1 MKKIIL
7 ICLLFF
13 CASCPAYAIDVSAD
27 SACLI
32 CADTGEII
40 YAKNEKERR
49 TMASTTKIMTGILA
63 LENSEPSEIVAV
75 SKNAERQEGT
85 SIYLREGE
93 RISMTDLVYGLMLNS
108 GNDAAVAIAEHVSGS
123 VDEFAKKMNEKAAEI
138 GAKNTSFKNPNGLD
152 SEGHY
157 TTAYDLALIGAY
169 AMKNDKFREI
179 VGTKSK
185 TGRLDGGQILY
196 FSNHNKLLNMYDG
209 AVGIKTGF
217 TKASGRCLVSA
228 AEREGVMLIAVT
240 LNAPDDWNDHKKM
253 LDFGFER
260 IKPQIIVKK
269 RQILK
274 SRRVDGKKYNFLAE
288 DNVTLSESG
297 SNRFDVVLH
306 MPENIPVPLNKGEKV
321 GEGEVRFKG
330 RTIAEFNI
338 VSEEEVAEE
347 GVKQKKSFFACIDKV
362 FKKMLNIS

>member
-157 TTAYDLALIGAY
+157 TTAYDLYLIFNEAIKY
-169 AMKNDKFREI
+169 DSFNEIIHMTSYQTTFYDK
-179 VGTKSK
+179 
-185 TGRLDGGQILY
+185 
-196 FSNHNKLLNMYDG
+196 
-209 AVGIKTGF
+209 
-217 TKASGRCLVSA
+217 
-228 AEREGVMLIAVT
+228 
-240 LNAPDDWNDHKKM
+240 
-253 LDFGFER
+253 
-260 IKPQIIVKK
+260 
-269 RQILK
+269 
-274 SRRVDGKKYNFLAE
+274 DGKAKELTVN
-288 DNVTLSESG
+288 NT
-297 SNRFDVVLH
+297 NRFLKGDFNA
-306 MPENIPVPLNKGEKV
+306 PENITVIGGKTGTTNAAGHCLILLSKDVNGAPYISVILNSSASDVLYPEMVQLLEQINK
-321 GEGEVRFKG
+321 
-330 RTIAEFNI
+330 
-338 VSEEEVAEE
+338 
-347 GVKQKKSFFACIDKV
+347 
-362 FKKMLNIS
+362 